1 MVSRGHRRMVSPALA
16 SGLHMQ
22 SGMDR
27 ALRLARIALESSG
40 DVGVAISLS
49 LVALHFLWLSTLR
62 DAR

>member
-1 MVSRGHRRMVSPALA
+1 MMVSPALA
-16 SGLHMQ
+16 SGLHLQ

-49 LVALHFLWLSTLR
+49 LIALRFLWLSTLR
-62 DAR
+62 DSR

>member
-1 MVSRGHRRMVSPALA
+1 MMVSPGLA
-16 SGLHMQ
+16 SGLHLQ

-49 LVALHFLWLSTLR
+49 LIALRFLWLSTLR
-62 DAR
+62 DSR